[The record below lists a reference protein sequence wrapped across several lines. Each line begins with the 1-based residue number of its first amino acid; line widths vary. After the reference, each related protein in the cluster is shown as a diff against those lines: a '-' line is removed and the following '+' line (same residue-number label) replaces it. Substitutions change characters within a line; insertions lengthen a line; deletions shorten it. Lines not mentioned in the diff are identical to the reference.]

1 MTRRAISP
9 AIASIFLIGVA
20 VVGSISAGNAMF
32 KQIDTAQK
40 LAKLDVVSAS
50 LVRPD
55 GSNGAY
61 FVGTVRNTGTI
72 TFSSATISFVDDLD
86 VSHTITLPSS
96 MAPGEQQ
103 SGYLM
108 ENAAVIPGNRYLI
121 NVEGVT
127 VSGSTYRTAD
137 TILAK

>member
-1 MTRRAISP
+1 MARRAISP

-40 LAKLDVVSAS
+40 LAKLDVVSAN
-50 LVRPD
+50 LVKLSSS
-55 GSNGAY
+55 GGTY
-61 FVGTVRNTGTI
+61 FVSTVKNTGTI
-72 TFSSATISFVDDLD
+72 TFATVTVSFVDDAG
-86 VSHTITLPSS
+86 VHHTVALSNT
-96 MAPGEQQ
+96 MAPGEQN

-108 ENAAVIPGNRYLI
+108 SDASVIAGNRYLV
-121 NVEGVT
+121 NVEGIT

-137 TILAK
+137 TVVAR

>member
-1 MTRRAISP
+1 VTRRAISP

-20 VVGSISAGNAMF
+20 VVGSISAGNALF

-40 LAKLDVVSAS
+40 LAKLDVISAS

-61 FVGTVRNTGTI
+61 FVGTVRNAGTI
-72 TFSSATISFVDDLD
+72 TFSSAAIIFVDDLG
-86 VSHTITLPSS
+86 VSHTITLDS
-96 MAPGEQQ
+96 MEPGEQR

-108 ENAAVIPGNRYLI
+108 ESAAVTPGNRYLI
-121 NVEGVT
+121 NLEGVT
-127 VSGSTYRTAD
+127 VSGTTYRTAD